1 MLLLEVVA
9 DASVGGGA
17 LIEAV
22 IAALADSMFRLMIST
37 RAESLMVPS
46 FLLATA
52 TCWVIESIKACLC
65 AAVILGWN
73 IEVVTRLFTKA
84 AGSQVFD
91 VVVLVV
97 VEVDVLVAV
106 PEVEEVAV
114 V

>member
-37 RAESLMVPS
+37 RAESLMALL
-46 FLLATA
+46 FFLATA

-65 AAVILGWN
+65 VAVILGWN
-73 IEVVTRLFTKA
+73 IEEVTRLFTKA

-97 VEVDVLVAV
+97 VEVLVVLDVLVG
-106 PEVEEVAV
+106 
-114 V
+114 